1 MNQDIV
7 ASLLFPEGRKQDE
20 HVFGIVREVNADGSY
35 QVQLNASSVTA
46 RATACC
52 EAQVGSRVL
61 VLIMR
66 NGRCVA
72 TAKVVGT

>member
-7 ASLLFPEGRKQDE
+7 ANLLFPEGRRQDE
-20 HVFGIVREVNADGSY
+20 YVFGIVREINADGSY
-35 QVQLNASSVTA
+35 QVQFNTSNVTA

-52 EAQVGSRVL
+52 EAKVGSRVL

>member
-7 ASLLFPEGRKQDE
+7 AKLLFPEGRKQDE
-20 HVFGIVREVNADGSY
+20 HVFGIVREVNSDGSY